1 MHKIYYLF
9 GSDGSGKTT
18 LSRAIQD
25 KTKGHQ
31 IHASYNPNWNMREY
45 HINLIL
51 NAECLAFY
59 QPVILD
65 RWAIDEYVYGTVFR
79 GDESYNTEELI
90 DLHKDNIIFIYC
102 RPTGII
108 EKFNQLKEFRKEM
121 FNDMS
126 IIVDMFDTFVKDS
139 KLPIIKYD
147 YTKTVTNDFLKE
159 IL

>member
-25 KTKGHQ
+25 TTKGHN
-31 IHASYNPNWNMREY
+31 IHATYNESWSMKEY
-45 HINLIL
+45 HVNLIL
-51 NAECLAFY
+51 NAECLAIY
-59 QPVILD
+59 QPVVLD

-79 GDESYNTEELI
+79 GDESYDTEELI
-90 DLHKDNIIFIYC
+90 NLHKDNITFIYC

-108 EKFNQLKEFRKEM
+108 DKFNELKHTRKEM
-121 FNDMS
+121 FDDMS
-126 IIVDMFDTFVKDS
+126 MVVDTFDKYVKDS

-147 YTKTVTNDFLKE
+147 YTKHNISDFVKE
-159 IL
+159 IV